1 MMVTEGMGHV
11 NIVGG
16 QGRIPADL
24 TGVSLERWTN
34 AKRRGAHPPQEVKE
48 PPVMAA
54 LCALRQPIL
63 GRLTP
68 ARGGGMPQR
77 LD

>member
-1 MMVTEGMGHV
+1 MVTDGMGHV
-11 NIVGG
+11 NIGG
-16 QGRIPADL
+16 GGVRFPADL
-24 TGVSLERWTN
+24 TGVSLEIWTN
-34 AKRRGAHPPQEVKE
+34 ARRGGAHPQLEVKE